1 MSSTQQTLIEIIA
14 KESRLP
20 VESISMD
27 ATMKDLDIHSLD
39 AIQVIFEV
47 EDRFKISISDRDA
60 EYGASTVADLVA
72 AIDAAVARKAAA
84 AG

>member
-47 EDRFKISISDRDA
+47 EDRFKISISDSDA